1 MPLMGIE
8 KYYAAQQL
16 TDTSAGMTFTTPQ
29 YFSLVQEFS
38 VKPKVN
44 SASAYAENRKVDQA
58 TEFDS
63 ADVALSL
70 YQLINSQRAFVLGQ
84 DLDQYGGAIGSQG
97 DNAPWITSLYKA
109 PIKVDGKIYTRY
121 GVIYK
126 TQFQP
131 DDQDYKTTEGKP
143 DFSQVPKLSGSAQP
157 TNWSYKNSKGEEKH
171 PWEYHLDTCDPN
183 FPTDIGDDVD
193 AWWFG
198 SVHVPSIVAIGALAL
213 SSSTPANNATN
224 ATVDVKP
231 GLTFNN
237 VIVDF
242 NSILLYNSTD
252 ATLVSKSLSIDTTSK
267 IVTITPSAN
276 LIAGKTYAIIVQGVK
291 DLYGNVL
298 DTQVIKFTVATS

>member
-1 MPLMGIE
+1 MPIMGIQ
-8 KYYAAQQL
+8 KYYAAKQL

-44 SASAYAENRKVDQA
+44 NASAYAENRRVDQA
-58 TEFDS
+58 AEFDS

-121 GVIYK
+121 GVVYK

-171 PWEYHLDTCDPN
+171 PWEYHLDSNDPN
-183 FPTDIGDDVD
+183 FPTDIDDLD

-198 SVHVPSIVAIGALAL
+198 SVHVPSITAIGTL
-213 SSSTPANNATN
+213 SLDSSAPANNATN

-231 GLTFNN
+231 ELTFNN
-237 VIVDF
+237 PVADF
-242 NSILLYNSTD
+242 NYVLLYNSSD
-252 ATLVSKSLSIDTTSK
+252 GVLVANDLSIDVASK
-267 IVTITPSAN
+267 KVTITPKAN
-276 LIAGKTYAIIVQGVK
+276 LVAGKAYTIIVQGVK
-291 DLYGNVL
+291 DIYGNTL
-298 DTQVIKFTVATS
+298 ATQLVKFTVATS